1 MARADEEL
9 KALHKDLDRTLEL
22 QNKLAEKASTLEREK
37 RHIEAALQKRVEE
50 FEAERVLLRARI
62 EDMTEDVR
70 VKVEATA
77 QAELLKVGVPG
88 GYGEQLFGGCA
99 KAGGSGCRHVSFFL
113 VVIRQ
118 QEEVVRVSGY

>member
-1 MARADEEL
+1 LFSINPQLTLPNPVPRLEAFQSQNHESMARADEEL

-62 EDMTEDVR
+62 EDMSEDVR
-70 VKVEATA
+70 VKAEATA

-88 GYGEQLFGGCA
+88 
-99 KAGGSGCRHVSFFL
+99 
-113 VVIRQ
+113 I
-118 QEEVVRVSGY
+118 

>member
-22 QNKLAEKASTLEREK
+22 QNKLADKASTLEREK

-62 EDMTEDVR
+62 EDMSEDVR
-70 VKVEATA
+70 VKAEATA
-77 QAELLKVGVPG
+77 QAELLKVGGPG
-88 GYGEQLFGGCA
+88 GMRGGVL
-99 KAGGSGCRHVSFFL
+99 GGLRKRGGLGCCRGALS
-113 VVIRQ
+113 VVIREQ
-118 QEEVVRVSGY
+118 KGS